1 FYSGPLDEFFE
12 YKLGRLSYRTL
23 DFIEIRTSGDYQGG
37 AVVNYCD
44 NSEKFTRISEHK
56 HFTPWEA
63 HNDSICF
70 KEYSREAEENDPP
83 YYPVRLVNDNSILEG
98 YVSLAEKETAVTFVG
113 RLGTYRYLDMDVT
126 IDEALA
132 TSRAYLQSIDSGIPM
147 PTFIHPP
154 ITKK

>member
-1 FYSGPLDEFFE
+1 M
-12 YKLGRLSYRTL
+12 
-23 DFIEIRTSGDYQGG
+23 RTSGDYQGG

-44 NSEKFTRISEHK
+44 NTEKFTRISEHK
-56 HFTPWEA
+56 HFTPWES

-98 YVSLAEKETAVTFVG
+98 YVSLAEKETSVTFVG

-132 TSRAYLQSIDSGIPM
+132 TSKAYLQSIDTGSSM
-147 PTFIHPP
+147 PAFVHHP
-154 ITKK
+154 ISKK